1 MSLVG
6 SCSPSPC
13 DCCVGTAYIQ
23 PGEQSQVVVDF
34 SNWLAAN
41 AGFSLAATFPPTLTF
56 RKFTTGGLVVMPVGE
71 VVTVPDYVATPA
83 TATQIKGNELRIIF
97 LVNAAVEINTVYR
110 IDVLVTARDCDGR
123 IITKKECILIQASE
137 C

>member
-6 SCSPSPC
+6 SCSPTPC

-23 PGEQSQVVVDF
+23 PGEQSQVVIDF
-34 SNWLAAN
+34 SYWLGAN
-41 AGFSLAATFPPTLTF
+41 AGFSLAAQFPPTLTF
-56 RKFTTGGLVVMPVGE
+56 RKYTTEGLVTMPVGE

-83 TATQIKGNELRIIF
+83 SATQIKGNELRVIL
-97 LVNAAVEINTVYR
+97 LVDQDVVFNSVYR
-110 IDVLVTARDCDGR
+110 IDVLVTARDCDAR
-123 IITKKECILIQASE
+123 IITKKECILIHASE

>member
-6 SCSPSPC
+6 SCSPTPC

-34 SNWLAAN
+34 SQWLLGN
-41 AGFSLAATFPPTLTF
+41 AGFSLAPQLPVTLVF
-56 RKFTTGGLVVMPVGE
+56 RKYDSSGLITMPVGE
-71 VVTVPDYVATPA
+71 VETVPDYVATPT
-83 TATQIKGNELRIIF
+83 TATQIKGNELRII
-97 LVNAAVEINTVYR
+97 LNVDPAVAVNSMFR
-110 IDVLVTARDCDGR
+110 IDITISARDCDAR
-123 IITKKECILIQASE
+123 VITKKECVLIKASE